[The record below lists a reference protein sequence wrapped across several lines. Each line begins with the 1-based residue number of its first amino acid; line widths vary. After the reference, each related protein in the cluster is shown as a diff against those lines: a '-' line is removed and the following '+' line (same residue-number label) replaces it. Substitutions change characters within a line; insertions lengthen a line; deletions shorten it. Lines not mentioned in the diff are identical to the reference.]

1 MQRAVNMATLIPQCF
16 ALPSAPSPAP
26 VGLPVRV
33 LLGASRGMEQCP
45 VAPEQCPV
53 APEQRPVAPE
63 QRPVGAEDI
72 RRWWE
77 STPALVREDPDV
89 LEGFWTAPV
98 EVQCCPVFV
107 QKFSESWVDAQ

>member
-1 MQRAVNMATLIPQCF
+1 MQRAVNVATLIPQCF
-16 ALPSAPSPAP
+16 ALPGAPSPAP

-45 VAPEQCPV
+45 VAPEQ
-53 APEQRPVAPE
+53 RPV
-63 QRPVGAEDI
+63 VAEDI

-77 STPALVREDPDV
+77 STPALVRADPDV

-107 QKFSESWVDAQ
+107 QKFSESWVGVQ